1 MRGQSGIITL
11 TLSAMLIGGCATQS
25 DVMRGNKID
34 PYQNTDRPL
43 IPYENANRPIM
54 ALDLDAREYVANSPW
69 RLDPAIVRPQFFKS
83 ERALV

>member
-11 TLSAMLIGGCATQS
+11 TLSALLIGGCATQS

-43 IPYENANRPIM
+43 ILTRMPTVR
-54 ALDLDAREYVANSPW
+54 SW
-69 RLDPAIVRPQFFKS
+69 RSIWTPVNM
-83 ERALV
+83 